1 MVIGMSGARR
11 PHQVIRE
18 LFRSRPDPYEGASL
32 DASRRIVAAVLGLT
46 SLLTLAFLP
55 LEPVNEQIGWAGW
68 PIAGALVGAGVAG
81 TVLMLRA
88 SPSFDDLLFVAC
100 AGIASIALLNW
111 LAGGDSSAYEDL
123 YVLWLGAAAV
133 HPPRRAFGLLALI
146 LAALALPL
154 VYEGS
159 DSELMGD
166 MVSEGLLLVV
176 VGFLLIT
183 YLQFVRRER
192 AGLQAGAE
200 VARRLA
206 GVDALTGLGNRRAF
220 DEALTAEAARSARE
234 QRPLSI
240 GLLDVDGLKRIND
253 RFGHLEGDRCLR
265 DIARAVEASVRASD
279 RCFRWGGDEFV
290 VMLPGSPRPAAEDV
304 LRRMT
309 TNVTDSC
316 KAPDGSG
323 LELTWSTAELEA
335 GAGPEEVL
343 AAADVALLER
353 KTEKRR

>member
-1 MVIGMSGARR
+1 MSGARR

-32 DASRRIVAAVLGLT
+32 EASRRGVAAVLGLT
-46 SLLTLAFLP
+46 SLLTLVFLP

-68 PIAGALVGAGVAG
+68 PIAGALVGAGSAG
-81 TVLMLRA
+81 TFLLLRA
-88 SPSFDDLLFVAC
+88 EPSFDDLLGVAC
-100 AGIASIALLNW
+100 AGIAAIALLNW
-111 LAGGDSSAYEDL
+111 LAGGGSSAYEDL

-133 HPPRRAFGLLALI
+133 QPPRRAFTVLAGMLV
-146 LAALALPL
+146 LLALPL
-154 VYEGS
+154 AYEGT
-159 DSELMGD
+159 DAEVVGD
-166 MVSEGLLLVV
+166 LVGEGLLLVV
-176 VGFLLIT
+176 VGLMLIT

-192 AGLQAGAE
+192 AGLQSGAE

-220 DEALTAEAARSARE
+220 DEALTAEAARSARSGS
-234 QRPLSI
+234 PLSV

-265 DIARAVEASVRASD
+265 DIARAAEGSVRSSD

-290 VMLPGSPRPAAEDV
+290 VMLPATDRPRAEEV

-309 TNVTDSC
+309 ANVTASC
-316 KAPDGSG
+316 QVPDGIAV
-323 LELTWSTAELEA
+323 ELTWATAELA
-335 GAGPEEVL
+335 VGDGPEEVL
-343 AAADVALLER
+343 TAADVALLER

>member
-1 MVIGMSGARR
+1 MSGARR

-32 DASRRIVAAVLGLT
+32 EASRRGVAAVLGLT
-46 SLLTLAFLP
+46 SLLTLVFLP

-68 PIAGALVGAGVAG
+68 PIAGALVGAGSAG
-81 TVLMLRA
+81 TFLLLRA
-88 SPSFDDLLFVAC
+88 EPSFDDLLGVAC
-100 AGIASIALLNW
+100 AGIAAIALLNW
-111 LAGGDSSAYEDL
+111 LAGGGSSAYEDL

-133 HPPRRAFGLLALI
+133 QPPRRAFTVLAGMLV
-146 LAALALPL
+146 LLALPL
-154 VYEGS
+154 AYEGT
-159 DSELMGD
+159 DAEVVGD
-166 MVSEGLLLVV
+166 LVGEGLLLVV
-176 VGFLLIT
+176 VGLMLIT

-192 AGLQAGAE
+192 AGLQSGAE

-220 DEALTAEAARSARE
+220 DEALTAEAARSARSGS
-234 QRPLSI
+234 PLSI

-265 DIARAVEASVRASD
+265 DIARAAESSVRSSD

-290 VMLPGSPRPAAEDV
+290 VMLPATDRPRAEEV

-309 TNVTDSC
+309 ANVTASC
-316 KAPDGSG
+316 ETPDGNAV
-323 LELTWSTAELEA
+323 ELTWATAELA
-335 GAGPEEVL
+335 VGAGPEEVL
-343 AAADVALLER
+343 TAADVALLER

>member
-1 MVIGMSGARR
+1 MSGARR
-11 PHQVIRE
+11 PLQVVRE

-32 DASRRIVAAVLGLT
+32 EASRRAVAAVLGLT
-46 SLLTLAFLP
+46 SLLTLVFLP
-55 LEPVNEQIGWAGW
+55 LEPVDEQIGWAGY
-68 PIAGALVGAGVAG
+68 PIAGALVAAGVAG
-81 TVLMLRA
+81 TVLLLRA
-88 SPSFDDLLFVAC
+88 SPSFDNLLAVAS
-100 AGIASIALLNW
+100 AGIAAIALLNW
-111 LAGGDSSAYEDL
+111 LAAGASSAYEDL

-133 HPPRRAFGLLALI
+133 QPPRRALAVLAGMLAL
-146 LAALALPL
+146 LALPL
-154 VYEGS
+154 AYQGTDAEVV
-159 DSELMGD
+159 GD
-166 MVSEGLLLVV
+166 LVAEALLLIVL
-176 VGFLLIT
+176 GLILIT
-183 YLQFVRRER
+183 FLQFVRRER
-192 AGLQAGAE
+192 AGLQTGAE

-234 QRPLSI
+234 HRPLSI

-265 DIARAVEASVRASD
+265 DIARLAEGSVRSSD

-290 VMLPGSPRPAAEDV
+290 VMLPGSDRPAAEEV

-309 TNVTDSC
+309 ANVTEHC
-316 KAPDGSG
+316 KTPDGSG
-323 LELTWSTAELEA
+323 LELTWATAELAA